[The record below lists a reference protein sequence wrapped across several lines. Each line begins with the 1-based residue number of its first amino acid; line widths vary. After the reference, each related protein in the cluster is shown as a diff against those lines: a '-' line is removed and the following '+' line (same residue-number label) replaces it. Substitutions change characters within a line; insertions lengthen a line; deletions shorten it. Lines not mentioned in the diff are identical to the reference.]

1 MKANELM
8 ICDYVLVKPSMML
21 IKVAAVHHK
30 KVGYHAVTHRLNWV
44 RIDLLEPVPL
54 TEKILEM
61 NGFTHNVTAPCGYY
75 NASVYDM
82 HDVLFHVSGDTYE
95 DTWHTEVFIDH
106 NDNEYVLF
114 NLCYV
119 HELQRVLKQCGLNDL
134 ANNLKLEK

>member
-1 MKANELM
+1 MKPTELM
-8 ICDYVLVKPSMML
+8 IGDKLKTVFNQKIVRVNE
-21 IKVAAVHHK
+21 IKQNCLYTEDN
-30 KVGYHAVTHRLNWV
+30 GYEYNE
-44 RIDLLEPVPL
+44 LEPIPL

-82 HDVLFHVSGDTYE
+82 HDILFHVSGDTYE

-106 NDNEYVLF
+106 NNNEYVLF

-119 HELQRVLKQCGLNDL
+119 HELQHVLKLCSLNDL
-134 ANNLKLEK
+134 ADNLKVEE